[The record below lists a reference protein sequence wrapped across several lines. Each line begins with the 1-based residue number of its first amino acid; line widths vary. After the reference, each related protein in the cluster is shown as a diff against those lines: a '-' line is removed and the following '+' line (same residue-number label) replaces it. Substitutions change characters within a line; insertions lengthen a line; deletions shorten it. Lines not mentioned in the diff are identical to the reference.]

1 MKSLLLQYARLP
13 RGVLLLVAAGLLTN
27 LIVAAVML
35 VWNLHLRELGHDD
48 AFIAR
53 ATSYRF
59 VGVLLLAVPTGAW
72 LRGRRLKP
80 VMALGALCVPLATF
94 AMLWSAGEGRER
106 WLFASFFAWGLALM
120 ASHVAA
126 LPFVVREAG
135 PEHRAEALSLNFATW
150 SVSMVSFG
158 LLAQLL
164 SRLGILSAFGFTLV
178 LDEGGLLVVTAVVG
192 LLAVPVILLIRETP
206 PRVPT
211 GTGRRPPIDWPRVL
225 RAVSP
230 NVLIS
235 IGAGLTIPFIN
246 LFFNGVFGVSAAS
259 FSLLGAVTG
268 VLVFAAAL
276 LNPAIKR
283 RFGYRT
289 AILTSQSLAVLF
301 LVTLASTEVFAG
313 AAWALP
319 VAMLCFVLRQPLMN
333 MAAPISTDLTMAYV
347 GDEQREIAS
356 AITAGL
362 WSGSWFV
369 SAKIFEWLR
378 AASVPYWQVFLI
390 TAVLYGAGIA
400 AYGWLIRDHERRE
413 AVRVPG
419 KA

>member
-1 MKSLLLQYARLP
+1 LKSILRQYARLP
-13 RGVLLLVAAGLLTN
+13 RSVLLLVTAGLLTN
-27 LIVAAVML
+27 LIVAAAML
-35 VWNLHLRELGHDD
+35 VWNLHLRALGHDD

-59 VGVLLLAVPTGAW
+59 IGVLLFAVPTGAW

-80 VMALGALCVPLATF
+80 VMALGALTVPLTTF
-94 AMLWSAGEGRER
+94 AMLWAADAGHDR
-106 WLFASFFAWGLALM
+106 WLFASFFVWGLGLM
-120 ASHVAA
+120 AVHVAA

-135 PEHRAEALSLNFATW
+135 AEHRAEALSLNFATW
-150 SVSMVSFG
+150 SISMVSFG

-164 SRLGILSAFGFTLV
+164 SGLGSLSAFGRTLV
-178 LDEGGLLVVTAVVG
+178 LDEGGLLVVSAGLG
-192 LLAVPVILLIRETP
+192 LLAVPLILLIRESP
-206 PRVPT
+206 EASRAS
-211 GTGRRPPIDWPRVL
+211 GRRTPIEWPRVL

-259 FSLLGAVTG
+259 FSLLGAATG

-289 AILTSQSLAVLF
+289 AILTSQSLSVAF

-319 VAMLCFVLRQPLMN
+319 VAMACFVLRQPLMN

-347 GDEQREIAS
+347 GDDQREIAS
-356 AITAGL
+356 AITAGM
-362 WSGSWFV
+362 WSGAWFV

-378 AASVPYWQVFLI
+378 AADVPYWQVFLI
-390 TAVLYGAGIA
+390 TAVLYGAGIV
-400 AYGWLIRDHERRE
+400 AYAWLIRDHERRE
-413 AVRVPG
+413 AARIQER
-419 KA
+419 A

>member
-1 MKSLLLQYARLP
+1 MSSILRHYMRLP
-13 RGVLLLVAAGLLTN
+13 PAVVLLVLSGLLTN
-27 LIVAAVML
+27 LVVAAVML
-35 VWNLHLRELGHDD
+35 VWNLHLREMGHDD

-94 AMLWSAGEGRER
+94 AMLWSAGAGQDR
-106 WLFASFFAWGLALM
+106 WLFASFLVWGLGLM
-120 ASHVAA
+120 AVHVAA
-126 LPFVVREAG
+126 LPFVVRESGA
-135 PEHRAEALSLNFATW
+135 EYRAEALSLNFATW

-164 SRLGILSAFGFTLV
+164 SRLESLSLFGRVLV
-178 LDEGGLLVVTAVVG
+178 LDEGGLLAVSAGVG
-192 LLAVPVILLIRETP
+192 LLAVPLILLIRESP
-206 PRVPT
+206 PVAPA
-211 GTGRRPPIDWPRVL
+211 GGGPRPPIDWPRVL

-246 LFFNGVFGVSAAS
+246 LFFNGVFGVSAAD
-259 FSLLGAVTG
+259 FSLLGAFTG
-268 VLVFAAAL
+268 ALVFMAAL

-283 RFGYRT
+283 QFGYRT
-289 AILTSQSLAVLF
+289 AILVSQTLAVVF

-319 VAMLCFVLRQPLMN
+319 VAMACFVLRQPLMN

-356 AITAGL
+356 AITAGI
-362 WSGSWFV
+362 WSGAWFV

-390 TAVLYGAGIA
+390 TAVLYGTGIL

-413 AVRVPG
+413 AARQ
-419 KA
+419 